1 MIIREATELD
11 IEQMAI
17 LLREL
22 FLIEQDFNFNKS
34 KQRNG
39 LDMMRRDG
47 SCCIMVAELNN
58 EIVGMCSIQIL
69 ISSEEGGKAGLVEDM
84 VVRKDCRGQKIGTRL
99 LSAIQNWARE
109 NGITRLQL
117 LTDKN
122 NWQAIDFYSKTGWE
136 KTQLICFRKY
146 TENR

>member
-1 MIIREATELD
+1 MTIREATELD
-11 IEQMAI
+11 IEQMVI
-17 LLREL
+17 LLKEL
-22 FLIEQDFNFNKS
+22 FSIEQDFNFNKS

-39 LDMMRRDG
+39 LEMMQRNG

-58 EIVGMCSIQIL
+58 EIVGMCSIQTL
-69 ISSEEGGKAGLVEDM
+69 ISSAEGGKAGLVEDM

-99 LSAIQNWARE
+99 LSAIQNWAQE

-117 LTDKN
+117 LADKSN
-122 NWQAIDFYSKTGWE
+122 RQALDFYSETGWE

>member
-17 LLREL
+17 LLEEL
-22 FLIEQDFNFNKS
+22 FSIEQDFNFNKS

-39 LDMMRRDG
+39 LEMMWRNG